1 MKNSA
6 FNIHNSLIAKKLITE
21 EDIKTLQQKYKD
33 DDDINLEQALM
44 KENMV
49 SEEDIYRT
57 VSERFKMEMVD
68 LTTLQI
74 PEEVYDVIPQALV
87 EDYGIAPIKEEDGK
101 LVVAT
106 SNPADYRMLQ
116 VVSNNTK
123 KRVRMIVATPSQ
135 IRAQQEKMFS
145 SNQQEKMYDEAQEFI
160 KQQMAAS
167 EDNVRED
174 DSGAEDQPIIKLVNK
189 MFEDAVSMKVSDIHV
204 EPQETD
210 MRIRFRID
218 GKLTEY
224 TRVTKQLAPSII
236 SRIKFISGMNIAE
249 KRIPQDGRLHYN
261 VKNTKIDMRVS
272 DLPGVFGEKIVI
284 RITTAIGME
293 LKLDAIGFL
302 PENKKK
308 FETLLHSN
316 RGIIL
321 LSGATGSGKST
332 TLYTGLSQLNQ
343 PDTNIITV
351 ENPVEMVI
359 PGITQVNINEKAGL
373 TFASVLRSILRQD
386 PDIIMV
392 GEIRDKETAE
402 IAASAAITGHLVLST
417 IHTYNAASSV
427 VRLIDMGVEKFM
439 VSSSLLGVIAQ
450 KLVRKVCPYC
460 REPHKATESELGI
473 IGMPLDSDI
482 IIYDAKK
489 GGCPKCNYIGNK
501 GRTAVHEIM
510 IVDNKIKHA
519 IHENKTTE
527 QINDIAIESG
537 MISMK
542 ENLRKLLVEGII
554 TFETYF
560 DTVAEVYSDD
570 D

>member
-1 MKNSA
+1 MKNSK
-6 FNIHNSLIAKKLITE
+6 FNIQNSLIAKELVSLKN
-21 EDIKTLQQKYKD
+21 IKKVQQKYQD
-33 DDDINLEQALM
+33 DDSVTLEEALVL
-44 KENMV
+44 EGLV
-49 SEEDIYRT
+49 SEWDIYAT
-57 VSERFKMEMVD
+57 LAEKMHLEMVD
-68 LTTLQI
+68 LSVKAI
-74 PEEVYDVIPQALV
+74 PEGMHSVIPENMMRDYNIVPIDEQNGRLV
-87 EDYGIAPIKEEDGK
+87 F
-101 LVVAT
+101 AT
-106 SNPADYRMLQ
+106 SNPLDYRVNSTVSSYIKKKVRM
-116 VVSNNTK
+116 VVS
-123 KRVRMIVATPSQ
+123 TPSQ
-135 IRAQQEKMFS
+135 IKAKQDEMFS
-145 SNQQEKMYDEAQEFI
+145 SDQQAKMYDEAQEYI
-160 KQQMAAS
+160 MQQMQM
-167 EDNVRED
+167 D
-174 DSGAEDQPIIKLVNK
+174 DKKADEQEENIEDQPIIKLVNK
-189 MFEDAVSMKVSDIHV
+189 MFEDAVNLKVSDIHI
-204 EPQETD
+204 EPQEED

-218 GKLTEY
+218 GKLREY
-224 TRVTKQLAPSII
+224 TRISKQLAPSII

-249 KRIPQDGRLHYN
+249 KRIPQDGRLHYT
-261 VKNTKIDMRVS
+261 VGQTKIDMRVS

-284 RITTAIGME
+284 RITTALGV
-293 LKLDAIGFL
+293 KLEIDSIGFID
-302 PENKKK
+302 ENKEK

-332 TLYTGLSQLNQ
+332 TLYTGLSQLNN
-343 PDTNIITV
+343 DETNIITV

-460 REPHKATESELGI
+460 RIPHKATESELGM

-482 IIYDAKK
+482 TLYEAKK
-489 GGCPKCNYIGNK
+489 GGCERCNFAGSK

-510 IVDNKIKHA
+510 IVTNKIKHA

-527 QINDIAIESG
+527 ELNDIAIKDG

-542 ENLRKLLVEGII
+542 ENLRRLLVEGVI

-560 DTVAEVYSDD
+560 DTVAEVYQEE
-570 D
+570 

>member
-1 MKNSA
+1 MKNSK
-6 FNIHNSLIAKKLITE
+6 FNIQNSLIAKELVSLKN
-21 EDIKTLQQKYKD
+21 IKKVQQKYQD
-33 DDDINLEQALM
+33 DDSVTLEEALVL
-44 KENMV
+44 EGLV
-49 SEEDIYRT
+49 SEWDIYAT
-57 VSERFKMEMVD
+57 LAEKMHLEMVD
-68 LTTLQI
+68 LSVKAI
-74 PEEVYDVIPQALV
+74 PEGMHSVIPENMMRDYNIVPIDEQNGRLV
-87 EDYGIAPIKEEDGK
+87 F
-101 LVVAT
+101 AT
-106 SNPADYRMLQ
+106 SNPLDYRVNSTVSSYIKKKVRM
-116 VVSNNTK
+116 VVS
-123 KRVRMIVATPSQ
+123 TPSQ
-135 IRAQQEKMFS
+135 IKAKQDEMFS
-145 SNQQEKMYDEAQEFI
+145 SDQQAKMYDEAQEYI
-160 KQQMAAS
+160 MQQMQM
-167 EDNVRED
+167 D
-174 DSGAEDQPIIKLVNK
+174 DKKADEQEENIEDQPIIKLVNK
-189 MFEDAVSMKVSDIHV
+189 MFEDAVNLKVSDIHI
-204 EPQETD
+204 EPQEED

-218 GKLTEY
+218 GKLREY
-224 TRVTKQLAPSII
+224 TRVSKQLAPSII

-249 KRIPQDGRLHYN
+249 KRIPQDGRLHYT
-261 VKNTKIDMRVS
+261 VGQTKIDMRVS

-284 RITTAIGME
+284 RITTALGV
-293 LKLDAIGFL
+293 KLEIDSIGFIE
-302 PENKKK
+302 ENKEK

-332 TLYTGLSQLNQ
+332 TLYTGLSQLNN
-343 PDTNIITV
+343 DETNIITV

-460 REPHKATESELGI
+460 RIPHKATESELGM

-482 IIYDAKK
+482 TLYEAKK
-489 GGCPKCNYIGNK
+489 GGCERCNFAGSK

-510 IVDNKIKHA
+510 IVTNKIKHA
-519 IHENKTTE
+519 IHEDKTTE
-527 QINDIAIESG
+527 ELNDIAIEDG

-542 ENLRKLLVEGII
+542 ENLRRLLVEGVI

-560 DTVAEVYSDD
+560 DTVAEVYQEE
-570 D
+570 

>member
-1 MKNSA
+1 MKNSK
-6 FNIHNSLIAKKLITE
+6 FNIQNSLIAKELVSLKN
-21 EDIKTLQQKYKD
+21 IKKVQQKYQD
-33 DDDINLEQALM
+33 DDSVTLEEALVL
-44 KENMV
+44 EGLV
-49 SEEDIYRT
+49 SEWDIYAT
-57 VSERFKMEMVD
+57 LAEKMHLEMVD
-68 LTTLQI
+68 LSVKAI
-74 PEEVYDVIPQALV
+74 PEGMHSVIPENMMRDYNIVPIDEQNGRLV
-87 EDYGIAPIKEEDGK
+87 F
-101 LVVAT
+101 AT
-106 SNPADYRMLQ
+106 SNPLDYRVNSTVSSYIKKKVRM
-116 VVSNNTK
+116 VVS
-123 KRVRMIVATPSQ
+123 TPSQ
-135 IRAQQEKMFS
+135 IKAKQDEMFS
-145 SNQQEKMYDEAQEFI
+145 SDQQAKMYDEAQEYI
-160 KQQMAAS
+160 MQQMQM
-167 EDNVRED
+167 D
-174 DSGAEDQPIIKLVNK
+174 DKKADEQEENIEDQPIIKLVNK
-189 MFEDAVSMKVSDIHV
+189 MFEDAVNLKVSDIHI
-204 EPQETD
+204 EPQEED

-218 GKLTEY
+218 GKLREY
-224 TRVTKQLAPSII
+224 TRVSKQLAPSII

-249 KRIPQDGRLHYN
+249 KRIPQDGRLHYT
-261 VKNTKIDMRVS
+261 VGQTKIDMRVS

-284 RITTAIGME
+284 RITTALGV
-293 LKLDAIGFL
+293 KLEIDSIGFID
-302 PENKKK
+302 ENKEK

-332 TLYTGLSQLNQ
+332 TLYTGLSQLNN
-343 PDTNIITV
+343 DETNIITV

-460 REPHKATESELGI
+460 RIPHKATESELGM

-482 IIYDAKK
+482 TLYEAKK
-489 GGCPKCNYIGNK
+489 GGCERCNFAGSK

-510 IVDNKIKHA
+510 IVTNKIKHA
-519 IHENKTTE
+519 IHEDKTTE
-527 QINDIAIESG
+527 ELNDIAIKDG

-542 ENLRKLLVEGII
+542 ENLRRLLVEGVI

-560 DTVAEVYSDD
+560 DTVAEVYQEE
-570 D
+570 

>member
-1 MKNSA
+1 MKNSK
-6 FNIHNSLIAKKLITE
+6 FNIQNSLVAKELVSLKN
-21 EDIKTLQQKYKD
+21 IKKVQQKYQD
-33 DDDINLEQALM
+33 DDSITLEEALVQ
-44 KENMV
+44 EGLV
-49 SEEDIYRT
+49 SEWDIYAT
-57 VSERFKMEMVD
+57 LAERMHLEMVD
-68 LTTLQI
+68 LTEKAI
-74 PEEVYDVIPQALV
+74 PEGMHSVIPENMMRDYNIVPIDEQNGRLV
-87 EDYGIAPIKEEDGK
+87 F
-101 LVVAT
+101 AT
-106 SNPADYRMLQ
+106 SNPLDYRVNSTVSSYVKKKVRM
-116 VVSNNTK
+116 VVS
-123 KRVRMIVATPSQ
+123 TPSQ
-135 IRAQQEKMFS
+135 IKAKQDELFS
-145 SNQQEKMYDEAQEFI
+145 SDQQAKMYDEAQEYI
-160 KQQMAAS
+160 MQQMQND
-167 EDNVRED
+167 DNNKD
-174 DSGAEDQPIIKLVNK
+174 DEEENVEDQPIIKLVNK
-189 MFEDAVSMKVSDIHV
+189 MFEDAVNLKVSDIHI
-204 EPQETD
+204 EPQEED

-218 GKLTEY
+218 GKLREY
-224 TRVTKQLAPSII
+224 TRISKQLAPSII

-249 KRIPQDGRLHYN
+249 KRIPQDGRLHYT
-261 VKNTKIDMRVS
+261 VGQTKIDMRVS

-284 RITTAIGME
+284 RITTALGV
-293 LKLDAIGFL
+293 KLEIDSIGFID
-302 PENKKK
+302 ENKEK

-332 TLYTGLSQLNQ
+332 TLYTGLSQLNN
-343 PDTNIITV
+343 DETNIITV

-460 REPHKATESELGI
+460 RVPHKATESELGM

-482 IIYDAKK
+482 TLYDAKK
-489 GGCPKCNYIGNK
+489 GGCERCNFAGSK

-510 IVDNKIKHA
+510 IVTNKIKHA
-519 IHENKTTE
+519 IHEDKTTE
-527 QINDIAIESG
+527 ELNDIAIEDG

-542 ENLRKLLVEGII
+542 ENLRRLLVDGVI

-560 DTVAEVYSDD
+560 DTVAEVYQED
-570 D
+570 

>member
-1 MKNSA
+1 MKNSK
-6 FNIHNSLIAKKLITE
+6 FNIQNSLVAKELVSLKN
-21 EDIKTLQQKYKD
+21 IKKVQQKYQD
-33 DDDINLEQALM
+33 DDSITLEEALVQ
-44 KENMV
+44 EGLV
-49 SEEDIYRT
+49 SEWDIYAT
-57 VSERFKMEMVD
+57 LAERMHLEMVD
-68 LTTLQI
+68 LTEKAI
-74 PEEVYDVIPQALV
+74 PEGMHSVIPENMMRDYNIVPIDEQNGRLV
-87 EDYGIAPIKEEDGK
+87 F
-101 LVVAT
+101 AT
-106 SNPADYRMLQ
+106 SNPLDYRVNSTVSSYVKKKVRM
-116 VVSNNTK
+116 VVS
-123 KRVRMIVATPSQ
+123 TPSQ
-135 IRAQQEKMFS
+135 IKAKQDELFS
-145 SNQQEKMYDEAQEFI
+145 SDQQAKMYDEAQEYI
-160 KQQMAAS
+160 MQQMQND
-167 EDNVRED
+167 DNNTD
-174 DSGAEDQPIIKLVNK
+174 DEEENVEDQPIIKLVNK
-189 MFEDAVSMKVSDIHV
+189 MFEDAVNLKVSDIHI
-204 EPQETD
+204 EPQEED

-218 GKLTEY
+218 GKLREY
-224 TRVTKQLAPSII
+224 TRISKQLAPSII

-249 KRIPQDGRLHYN
+249 KRIPQDGRLHYT
-261 VKNTKIDMRVS
+261 VGQTKIDMRVS

-284 RITTAIGME
+284 RITTALGV
-293 LKLDAIGFL
+293 KLEVDSIGFID
-302 PENKKK
+302 ENKEK

-332 TLYTGLSQLNQ
+332 TLYTGLSQLNN
-343 PDTNIITV
+343 DETNIITV

-460 REPHKATESELGI
+460 RVPHKATESELGM

-482 IIYDAKK
+482 TLYDAKK
-489 GGCPKCNYIGNK
+489 GGCERCNFAGSK

-510 IVDNKIKHA
+510 IVTNKIKHA
-519 IHENKTTE
+519 IHEEKTTE
-527 QINDIAIESG
+527 ELNDIAIEDG

-542 ENLRKLLVEGII
+542 ENLRRLLVDGVI

-560 DTVAEVYSDD
+560 DTVAEVYQED
-570 D
+570 

>member
-6 FNIHNSLIAKKLITE
+6 FNIQNSLIAKKLITE

-460 REPHKATESELGI
+460 RVPHKATES
-473 IGMPLDSDI
+473 
-482 IIYDAKK
+482 
-489 GGCPKCNYIGNK
+489 
-501 GRTAVHEIM
+501 
-510 IVDNKIKHA
+510 
-519 IHENKTTE
+519 
-527 QINDIAIESG
+527 
-537 MISMK
+537 
-542 ENLRKLLVEGII
+542 
-554 TFETYF
+554 
-560 DTVAEVYSDD
+560 
-570 D
+570 

>member
-1 MKNSA
+1 MKNSK
-6 FNIHNSLIAKKLITE
+6 FNIQNSLIAKELVSLKN
-21 EDIKTLQQKYKD
+21 IKKVQQKYQD
-33 DDDINLEQALM
+33 DDSVTLEEALVL
-44 KENMV
+44 EGLV
-49 SEEDIYRT
+49 SEWDIYAT
-57 VSERFKMEMVD
+57 LAEKMHLEMVD
-68 LTTLQI
+68 LSVKAI
-74 PEEVYDVIPQALV
+74 PEGMHSVIPENMMRDYNIVPIDEQNGRLV
-87 EDYGIAPIKEEDGK
+87 F
-101 LVVAT
+101 AT
-106 SNPADYRMLQ
+106 SNPLDYRVNSTVSSYIKKKVRM
-116 VVSNNTK
+116 VVS
-123 KRVRMIVATPSQ
+123 TPSQ
-135 IRAQQEKMFS
+135 IKAKQDEMFS
-145 SNQQEKMYDEAQEFI
+145 SDQQAKMYDEAQEYI
-160 KQQMAAS
+160 MQQMQM
-167 EDNVRED
+167 D
-174 DSGAEDQPIIKLVNK
+174 DKKADEQEENIEDQPIIKLVNK
-189 MFEDAVSMKVSDIHV
+189 MFEDAVNLKVSDIHI
-204 EPQETD
+204 EPQEED

-218 GKLTEY
+218 GKLREY
-224 TRVTKQLAPSII
+224 TRISKQLAPSII

-249 KRIPQDGRLHYN
+249 KRIPQDGRLHYT
-261 VKNTKIDMRVS
+261 VGQTKIDMRVS

-284 RITTAIGME
+284 RITTALGV
-293 LKLDAIGFL
+293 KLEIDSIGFIE
-302 PENKKK
+302 ENKEK

-332 TLYTGLSQLNQ
+332 TLYTGLSQLNN
-343 PDTNIITV
+343 DETNIITV

-460 REPHKATESELGI
+460 RIPHKATESELGM

-482 IIYDAKK
+482 TLYEAKK
-489 GGCPKCNYIGNK
+489 GGCERCNFAGSK

-510 IVDNKIKHA
+510 IVTNKIKHA
-519 IHENKTTE
+519 IHEDKTTE
-527 QINDIAIESG
+527 ELNDIAIEDG

-542 ENLRKLLVEGII
+542 ENLRRLLVDGVI

-560 DTVAEVYSDD
+560 DTVAEVYQEE
-570 D
+570 

>member
-1 MKNSA
+1 MKNSN
-6 FNIHNSLIAKKLITE
+6 FNIQNELVAKNLVPLKE
-21 EDIKTLQQKYKD
+21 IKRIQQKYKD
-33 DDDINLEQALM
+33 DDTKTLEDILIEEDL
-44 KENMV
+44 V
-49 SEEDIYRT
+49 SEWDIYAT
-57 VSERFKMEMVD
+57 LAERIKQEMVD
-68 LTTLQI
+68 LTTTKI
-74 PEEVYDVIPQALV
+74 PEEMHNVLPQSMVEEYGVVPLFEENGRLV
-87 EDYGIAPIKEEDGK
+87 F
-101 LVVAT
+101 AT
-106 SNPADYRMLQ
+106 SNPLDYRIANI
-116 VVSNNTK
+116 VSKYIK
-123 KRVRMIVATPSQ
+123 KRVRMVVATPTHIKQ
-135 IRAQQEKMFS
+135 
-145 SNQQEKMYDEAQEFI
+145 QQEKMYNSDQQAKMFDEAQEYI
-160 KQQMAAS
+160 MSQMSADENS
-167 EDNVRED
+167 KEEVEDI
-174 DSGAEDQPIIKLVNK
+174 EDQPIIKLVNK
-189 MFEDAVSMKVSDIHV
+189 MFEDAVAMRVSDIHI
-204 EPQETD
+204 EPQEEE

-224 TRVTKQLAPSII
+224 MRVTKQLAPSII

-261 VKNTKIDMRVS
+261 VNKTKIDMRVS

-284 RITTAIGME
+284 RITTALGI
-293 LKLDAIGFL
+293 KLEIDSIGFL
-302 PENKKK
+302 PENKEV
-308 FETLLHSN
+308 FETLLHAN

-332 TLYTGLSQLNQ
+332 TLYTGLSQLNN
-343 PDTNIITV
+343 DETNIITV

-450 KLVRKVCPYC
+450 KLVRKLCPYC
-460 REPHKATESELGI
+460 REPYKATESELGML
-473 IGMPLDSDI
+473 GLPLDTDLT
-482 IIYDAKK
+482 IYKAKK
-489 GGCPKCNYIGNK
+489 GGCERCNHAGSK

-510 IVDNKIKHA
+510 VVDNHIKHA

-527 QINDIAIESG
+527 QINQIAIKSG

-542 ENLRKLLVEGII
+542 ENLIRLLKEGII
-554 TFETYF
+554 SFETYY
-560 DTVAEVYSDD
+560 DTVAEVYQDD
-570 D
+570 

>member
-1 MKNSA
+1 MKNSK
-6 FNIHNSLIAKKLITE
+6 FNIQNSLIAKELVSLKN
-21 EDIKTLQQKYKD
+21 IKKVQQKYQD
-33 DDDINLEQALM
+33 DDSVTLEEALVL
-44 KENMV
+44 EGLV
-49 SEEDIYRT
+49 SEWDIYAT
-57 VSERFKMEMVD
+57 LAEKMHLEMVD
-68 LTTLQI
+68 LSVKAI
-74 PEEVYDVIPQALV
+74 PEGMHSVIPENMMRDYNIVPIDEQNGRLV
-87 EDYGIAPIKEEDGK
+87 F
-101 LVVAT
+101 AT
-106 SNPADYRMLQ
+106 SNPLDYRVNSTVSSYIKKKVRM
-116 VVSNNTK
+116 VVS
-123 KRVRMIVATPSQ
+123 TPSQ
-135 IRAQQEKMFS
+135 IKAKQDEMFS
-145 SNQQEKMYDEAQEFI
+145 SDQQAKMYDEAQEYI
-160 KQQMAAS
+160 MQQMQMDDKKADEQE
-167 EDNVRED
+167 EDI
-174 DSGAEDQPIIKLVNK
+174 EDQPIIKLVNK
-189 MFEDAVSMKVSDIHV
+189 MFEDAVNLKVSDIHI
-204 EPQETD
+204 EPQEED

-218 GKLTEY
+218 GKLREY
-224 TRVTKQLAPSII
+224 TRISKQLAPSII

-249 KRIPQDGRLHYN
+249 KRIPQDGRLHYT
-261 VKNTKIDMRVS
+261 VGQTKIDMRVS

-284 RITTAIGME
+284 RITTALGV
-293 LKLDAIGFL
+293 KLEIDSIGFIE
-302 PENKKK
+302 ENKEK

-332 TLYTGLSQLNQ
+332 TLYTGLSQLNN
-343 PDTNIITV
+343 DETNIITV

-460 REPHKATESELGI
+460 RIPHKATESELGM

-482 IIYDAKK
+482 TLYDAKK
-489 GGCPKCNYIGNK
+489 GGCERCNFAGSK

-510 IVDNKIKHA
+510 IVTNKIKHA

-527 QINDIAIESG
+527 ELNDIAIEDG

-542 ENLRKLLVEGII
+542 ENLRRLLVEGVI

-560 DTVAEVYSDD
+560 DTVAEVYQEE
-570 D
+570 

>member
-1 MKNSA
+1 MKNSK
-6 FNIHNSLIAKKLITE
+6 FNIQNSLIAKELVSLKN
-21 EDIKTLQQKYKD
+21 IKKVQQKYQD
-33 DDDINLEQALM
+33 DDSVTLEEALVL
-44 KENMV
+44 EGLV
-49 SEEDIYRT
+49 SEWDIYAT
-57 VSERFKMEMVD
+57 LAEKMHLEMVD
-68 LTTLQI
+68 LSVKAI
-74 PEEVYDVIPQALV
+74 PEGMHSVIPENMMRDYNIVPIDEQNGRLV
-87 EDYGIAPIKEEDGK
+87 F
-101 LVVAT
+101 AT
-106 SNPADYRMLQ
+106 SNPLDYRVNSTVSSYIKKKVRM
-116 VVSNNTK
+116 VVS
-123 KRVRMIVATPSQ
+123 TPSQ
-135 IRAQQEKMFS
+135 IKAKQDEMFS
-145 SNQQEKMYDEAQEFI
+145 SDQQAKMYDEAQEYI
-160 KQQMAAS
+160 MQQMQM
-167 EDNVRED
+167 D
-174 DSGAEDQPIIKLVNK
+174 DKKADEQEENIEDQPIIKLVNK
-189 MFEDAVSMKVSDIHV
+189 MFEDAVNLKVSDIHI
-204 EPQETD
+204 EPQEED

-218 GKLTEY
+218 GKLREY
-224 TRVTKQLAPSII
+224 TRVSKQLAPSII

-249 KRIPQDGRLHYN
+249 KRIPQDGRLHYT
-261 VKNTKIDMRVS
+261 VGQTKIDMRVS

-284 RITTAIGME
+284 RITTALGV
-293 LKLDAIGFL
+293 KLEIDSIGFID
-302 PENKKK
+302 ENKEK

-332 TLYTGLSQLNQ
+332 TLYTGLSQLNN
-343 PDTNIITV
+343 DETNIITV

-460 REPHKATESELGI
+460 RIPHKATESELGM

-482 IIYDAKK
+482 TLYEAKK
-489 GGCPKCNYIGNK
+489 GGCERCNFAGSK

-510 IVDNKIKHA
+510 IVTNKIKHA
-519 IHENKTTE
+519 IHEDKTTE
-527 QINDIAIESG
+527 ELNDIAIEDG

-542 ENLRKLLVEGII
+542 ENLRRLLVEGVI

-560 DTVAEVYSDD
+560 DTVAEVYQEE
-570 D
+570 

>member
-1 MKNSA
+1 MKNSK
-6 FNIHNSLIAKKLITE
+6 FNIQNSLIAKELVSLKN
-21 EDIKTLQQKYKD
+21 IKKVQQKYQD
-33 DDDINLEQALM
+33 DDSVTLEEALVL
-44 KENMV
+44 EGLV
-49 SEEDIYRT
+49 SEWDIYAT
-57 VSERFKMEMVD
+57 LAEKMHLEMVD
-68 LTTLQI
+68 LSVKAI
-74 PEEVYDVIPQALV
+74 PEGMHSVIPENMMRDYNIVPIDEQNGRLV
-87 EDYGIAPIKEEDGK
+87 F
-101 LVVAT
+101 AT
-106 SNPADYRMLQ
+106 SNPLDYRVNSTVSSYIKKKVRM
-116 VVSNNTK
+116 VVS
-123 KRVRMIVATPSQ
+123 TPSQ
-135 IRAQQEKMFS
+135 IKAKQDEMFS
-145 SNQQEKMYDEAQEFI
+145 SDQQAKMYDEAQEYI
-160 KQQMAAS
+160 MQQMQM
-167 EDNVRED
+167 D
-174 DSGAEDQPIIKLVNK
+174 DKKADEQEENIEDQPIIKLVNK
-189 MFEDAVSMKVSDIHV
+189 MFEDAVNLKVSDIHI
-204 EPQETD
+204 EPQEED

-218 GKLTEY
+218 GKLREY
-224 TRVTKQLAPSII
+224 TRISKQLAPSII

-249 KRIPQDGRLHYN
+249 KRIPQDGRLHYT
-261 VKNTKIDMRVS
+261 VGQTKIDMRVS

-284 RITTAIGME
+284 RITTALGV
-293 LKLDAIGFL
+293 KLEIDSIGFID
-302 PENKKK
+302 ENKEK

-332 TLYTGLSQLNQ
+332 TLYTGLSQLNN
-343 PDTNIITV
+343 DETNIITV

-460 REPHKATESELGI
+460 RIPHKATESELGM

-482 IIYDAKK
+482 TLYEAKK
-489 GGCPKCNYIGNK
+489 GGCERCNFAGSK

-510 IVDNKIKHA
+510 IVTNKIKHA
-519 IHENKTTE
+519 IHEDKTTE
-527 QINDIAIESG
+527 ELNDIAIEDG

-542 ENLRKLLVEGII
+542 ENLRRLLVDGVI

-560 DTVAEVYSDD
+560 DTVAEVYQEE
-570 D
+570 

>member
-1 MKNSA
+1 MKNST
-6 FNIHNSLIAKKLITE
+6 FNIQSNLLAKQLITDA
-21 EDIKTLQQKYKD
+21 DIKKVQQKYQDDKD
-33 DDDINLEQALM
+33 ITFEDALIR
-44 KENMV
+44 ENIV
-49 SEEDIYRT
+49 SEWDIYAT
-57 VSERFKMEMVD
+57 LAERMRLQMID
-68 LTTLQI
+68 LTEAGI
-74 PEEVYDVIPQALV
+74 KEEVYKVIPKTLV
-87 EDYGIAPIKEEDGK
+87 EDYKIVPIKEENGR

-106 SNPADYRMLQ
+106 ANPLDYRMIS

-123 KRVRMIVATPSQ
+123 KRVKIVVATPSQ
-135 IRAQQEKMFS
+135 IKAQQDVMFS
-145 SNQQEKMYDEAQEFI
+145 SDQQAQMYDEAQEFI
-160 KQQMAAS
+160 KQQMGVD
-167 EDNVRED
+167 ENQKQEEENV
-174 DSGAEDQPIIKLVNK
+174 EDQPIIKLVNK
-189 MFEDAVSMKVSDIHV
+189 MFEDAVNMKVSDIHI
-204 EPQETD
+204 EPQEED

-218 GKLTEY
+218 GKLREY

-249 KRIPQDGRLHYN
+249 KRIPQDGRLHYDVN
-261 VKNTKIDMRVS
+261 NTKIDMRVS

-284 RITTAIGME
+284 RITTALGV
-293 LKLDAIGFL
+293 KLEISGIGFL
-302 PENKKK
+302 DENREK

-332 TLYTGLSQLNQ
+332 TLYTGLSQLNN
-343 PDTNIITV
+343 DETNIITV

-359 PGITQVNINEKAGL
+359 AGITQVNINEKAGL

-386 PDIIMV
+386 PDVIMV

-460 REPHKATESELGI
+460 RVPHKATEAELGI
-473 IGMPLDSDI
+473 LGMPLDSDI
-482 IIYDAKK
+482 TIYDAKK
-489 GGCPKCNYIGNK
+489 GGCPRCNGAGSK

-510 IVDNKIKHA
+510 IVTNKIKHA
-519 IHENKTTE
+519 IHEEKTTE
-527 QINDIAIESG
+527 QLNQIAIEDG

-542 ENLRKLLVEGII
+542 ENLRRLLVDGVI

-560 DTVAEVYSDD
+560 DTVAEVYKDE
-570 D
+570 

>member
-1 MKNSA
+1 MKNSK
-6 FNIHNSLIAKKLITE
+6 FNIQNSLIAKELVSLKN
-21 EDIKTLQQKYKD
+21 IKKVQQKYQD
-33 DDDINLEQALM
+33 DDSVTLEEALVL
-44 KENMV
+44 EGLV
-49 SEEDIYRT
+49 SEWDIYAT
-57 VSERFKMEMVD
+57 LAEKMHLEMVD
-68 LTTLQI
+68 LSVKAI
-74 PEEVYDVIPQALV
+74 PEGMHSVIPENMMRDYNIVPIDEQNGRLV
-87 EDYGIAPIKEEDGK
+87 F
-101 LVVAT
+101 AT
-106 SNPADYRMLQ
+106 SNPLDYRVNSTVSSYIKKKVRM
-116 VVSNNTK
+116 VVS
-123 KRVRMIVATPSQ
+123 TPSQ
-135 IRAQQEKMFS
+135 IKAKQDEMFS
-145 SNQQEKMYDEAQEFI
+145 SDQQAKMYDEAQEYI
-160 KQQMAAS
+160 MQQMQM
-167 EDNVRED
+167 D
-174 DSGAEDQPIIKLVNK
+174 DKKADEQEENIEDQPIIKLVNK
-189 MFEDAVSMKVSDIHV
+189 MFEDAVNLKVSDIHI
-204 EPQETD
+204 EPQEED

-218 GKLTEY
+218 GKLREY
-224 TRVTKQLAPSII
+224 TRISKQLAPSII

-249 KRIPQDGRLHYN
+249 KRIPQDGRLHYT
-261 VKNTKIDMRVS
+261 VGQTKIDMRVS

-284 RITTAIGME
+284 RITTALGV
-293 LKLDAIGFL
+293 KLEIDSIGFIE
-302 PENKKK
+302 ENKEN

-332 TLYTGLSQLNQ
+332 TLYTGLSQLNN
-343 PDTNIITV
+343 DETNIITV

-460 REPHKATESELGI
+460 RIPHKATESELGM

-482 IIYDAKK
+482 TLYEAKK
-489 GGCPKCNYIGNK
+489 GGCERCNFAGSK

-510 IVDNKIKHA
+510 IVTNKIKHA
-519 IHENKTTE
+519 IHEDKTTE
-527 QINDIAIESG
+527 ELNDIAIKDG

-542 ENLRKLLVEGII
+542 ENLRRLLVDGVI

-560 DTVAEVYSDD
+560 DTVAEVYQEE
-570 D
+570 

>member
-1 MKNSA
+1 MKNSK
-6 FNIHNSLIAKKLITE
+6 FNIQNSLIAKELVSLKN
-21 EDIKTLQQKYKD
+21 IKKVQQKYQD
-33 DDDINLEQALM
+33 DDSVTLEEALVL
-44 KENMV
+44 EGLV
-49 SEEDIYRT
+49 SEWDIYAT
-57 VSERFKMEMVD
+57 LAEKMHLEMVD
-68 LTTLQI
+68 LSVKAI
-74 PEEVYDVIPQALV
+74 PEGMHSVIPENMMRDYNIVPIDEQNGRLV
-87 EDYGIAPIKEEDGK
+87 F
-101 LVVAT
+101 AT
-106 SNPADYRMLQ
+106 SNPLDYRVNSTVSSYIKKKVRM
-116 VVSNNTK
+116 VVS
-123 KRVRMIVATPSQ
+123 TPSQ
-135 IRAQQEKMFS
+135 IKAKQDEMFS
-145 SNQQEKMYDEAQEFI
+145 SDQQAKMYDEAQEYI
-160 KQQMAAS
+160 MQQMQM
-167 EDNVRED
+167 D
-174 DSGAEDQPIIKLVNK
+174 DKKADEQEENIEDQPIIKLVNK
-189 MFEDAVSMKVSDIHV
+189 MFEDAVNLKVSDIHI
-204 EPQETD
+204 EPQEED

-218 GKLTEY
+218 GKLREY
-224 TRVTKQLAPSII
+224 TRISKQLAPSII

-249 KRIPQDGRLHYN
+249 KRIPQDGRLHYT
-261 VKNTKIDMRVS
+261 VGQTKIDMRVS

-284 RITTAIGME
+284 RITTALGV
-293 LKLDAIGFL
+293 KLEIDSIGFIE
-302 PENKKK
+302 ENKEK

-332 TLYTGLSQLNQ
+332 TLYTGLSQLNN
-343 PDTNIITV
+343 DETNIITV

-460 REPHKATESELGI
+460 RIPHKATESELGM

-482 IIYDAKK
+482 TLYDAKK
-489 GGCPKCNYIGNK
+489 GGCERCNFAGSK

-510 IVDNKIKHA
+510 IVTNKIKHA
-519 IHENKTTE
+519 IHEDKTTE
-527 QINDIAIESG
+527 ELNDIAIKDG

-542 ENLRKLLVEGII
+542 ENLRRLLVEGVI

-560 DTVAEVYSDD
+560 DTVAEVYQEE
-570 D
+570 

>member
-1 MKNSA
+1 MKNSK
-6 FNIHNSLIAKKLITE
+6 FNIQNSLIAKELVSLKN
-21 EDIKTLQQKYKD
+21 IKKVQQKYQD
-33 DDDINLEQALM
+33 DDSVTLEEALVL
-44 KENMV
+44 EGLV
-49 SEEDIYRT
+49 SEWDIYAT
-57 VSERFKMEMVD
+57 LAEKMHLEMVD
-68 LTTLQI
+68 LSVKAI
-74 PEEVYDVIPQALV
+74 PEGMHSVIPENMMRDYNIVPIDEQNGRLV
-87 EDYGIAPIKEEDGK
+87 F
-101 LVVAT
+101 AT
-106 SNPADYRMLQ
+106 SNPLDYRVNSTVSSYIKKKVRM
-116 VVSNNTK
+116 VVS
-123 KRVRMIVATPSQ
+123 TPSQ
-135 IRAQQEKMFS
+135 IKAKQDEMFS
-145 SNQQEKMYDEAQEFI
+145 SDQQAKMYDEAQEYI
-160 KQQMAAS
+160 MQQMQM
-167 EDNVRED
+167 D
-174 DSGAEDQPIIKLVNK
+174 DKKADEQEENIEDQPIIKLVNK
-189 MFEDAVSMKVSDIHV
+189 MFEDAVNLKVSDIHI
-204 EPQETD
+204 EPQEED

-218 GKLTEY
+218 GKLREY
-224 TRVTKQLAPSII
+224 TRISKQLAPSII

-249 KRIPQDGRLHYN
+249 KRIPQDGRLHYT
-261 VKNTKIDMRVS
+261 VGQTKIDMRVS

-284 RITTAIGME
+284 RITTALGV
-293 LKLDAIGFL
+293 KLEIDSIGFID
-302 PENKKK
+302 ENKEK

-332 TLYTGLSQLNQ
+332 TLYTGLSQLNN
-343 PDTNIITV
+343 DETNIITV

-460 REPHKATESELGI
+460 RIPHKATESELGM

-482 IIYDAKK
+482 TLYDAKK
-489 GGCPKCNYIGNK
+489 GGCERCNFAGSK

-510 IVDNKIKHA
+510 IVTNKIKHA

-527 QINDIAIESG
+527 ELNDIAIKDG

-542 ENLRKLLVEGII
+542 ENLRRLLVEGVI

-560 DTVAEVYSDD
+560 DTVAEVYQEE
-570 D
+570 

>member
-1 MKNSA
+1 MKNSK
-6 FNIHNSLIAKKLITE
+6 FNIQNSLIAKELVSLKN
-21 EDIKTLQQKYKD
+21 IKKVQQKYQD
-33 DDDINLEQALM
+33 DDSVTLEEALVL
-44 KENMV
+44 EGLV
-49 SEEDIYRT
+49 SEWDIYAT
-57 VSERFKMEMVD
+57 LAEKMHLEMVD
-68 LTTLQI
+68 LSEKAI
-74 PEEVYDVIPQALV
+74 PEGMHSVIPENMMRDYNIVPIDEQNGRLV
-87 EDYGIAPIKEEDGK
+87 F
-101 LVVAT
+101 AT
-106 SNPADYRMLQ
+106 SNPLDYRVNSTVSSYIKKKVRM
-116 VVSNNTK
+116 VVS
-123 KRVRMIVATPSQ
+123 TPSQ
-135 IRAQQEKMFS
+135 IKAKQDEMFS
-145 SNQQEKMYDEAQEFI
+145 SDQQAKMYDEAQEYI
-160 KQQMAAS
+160 MQQMQM
-167 EDNVRED
+167 D
-174 DSGAEDQPIIKLVNK
+174 DKKADEQEENIEDQPIIKLVNK
-189 MFEDAVSMKVSDIHV
+189 MFEDAVNLKVSDIHI
-204 EPQETD
+204 EPQEED

-218 GKLTEY
+218 GKLREY
-224 TRVTKQLAPSII
+224 TRISKQLAPSII

-249 KRIPQDGRLHYN
+249 KRIPQDGRLHYT
-261 VKNTKIDMRVS
+261 VGQTKIDMRVS

-284 RITTAIGME
+284 RITTALGV
-293 LKLDAIGFL
+293 KLEIDSIGFIE
-302 PENKKK
+302 ENKEK

-332 TLYTGLSQLNQ
+332 TLYTGLSQLNN
-343 PDTNIITV
+343 DETNIITV

-460 REPHKATESELGI
+460 RIPHKATESELGM

-482 IIYDAKK
+482 TLYEAKK
-489 GGCPKCNYIGNK
+489 GGCERCNFAGSK

-510 IVDNKIKHA
+510 IVTNKIKHA
-519 IHENKTTE
+519 IHEDKTTE
-527 QINDIAIESG
+527 ELNDIAIEDG

-542 ENLRKLLVEGII
+542 ENLRRLLVEGVI

-560 DTVAEVYSDD
+560 DTVAEVYQEE
-570 D
+570 

>member
-1 MKNSA
+1 MKNSK
-6 FNIHNSLIAKKLITE
+6 FNIQNSLIAKELVSLKN
-21 EDIKTLQQKYKD
+21 IKKVQQKYQD
-33 DDDINLEQALM
+33 DDSVTLEEALVL
-44 KENMV
+44 EGLV
-49 SEEDIYRT
+49 SEWDIYAT
-57 VSERFKMEMVD
+57 LAEKMHLEMVD
-68 LTTLQI
+68 LSVKAI
-74 PEEVYDVIPQALV
+74 PEGMHSVIPENMMRDYNIVPIDEQNGRLV
-87 EDYGIAPIKEEDGK
+87 F
-101 LVVAT
+101 AT
-106 SNPADYRMLQ
+106 SNPLDYRVNSTVSSYIKKKVRM
-116 VVSNNTK
+116 VVS
-123 KRVRMIVATPSQ
+123 TPSQ
-135 IRAQQEKMFS
+135 IKAKQDEMFS
-145 SNQQEKMYDEAQEFI
+145 SDQQAKMYDEAQEYI
-160 KQQMAAS
+160 MQQMQM
-167 EDNVRED
+167 D
-174 DSGAEDQPIIKLVNK
+174 DKKADEEEENIEDQPIIKLVNK
-189 MFEDAVSMKVSDIHV
+189 MFEDAVNLKVSDIHI
-204 EPQETD
+204 EPQEED

-218 GKLTEY
+218 GKLREY
-224 TRVTKQLAPSII
+224 TRISKQLAPSII

-249 KRIPQDGRLHYN
+249 KRIPQDGRLHYT
-261 VKNTKIDMRVS
+261 VGQTKIDMRVS

-284 RITTAIGME
+284 RITTALGV
-293 LKLDAIGFL
+293 KLEIDSIGFID
-302 PENKKK
+302 ENKEK

-332 TLYTGLSQLNQ
+332 TLYTGLSQLNN
-343 PDTNIITV
+343 DETNIITV

-460 REPHKATESELGI
+460 RIPHKATESELGM

-482 IIYDAKK
+482 TLYDAKK
-489 GGCPKCNYIGNK
+489 GGCERCNFAGSK

-510 IVDNKIKHA
+510 IVTNKIKHA
-519 IHENKTTE
+519 IHEDKTTE
-527 QINDIAIESG
+527 ELNDIAIEDG

-542 ENLRKLLVEGII
+542 ENLRRLLVEGVI

-560 DTVAEVYSDD
+560 DTVAEVYQED
-570 D
+570 